1 MGSEYL
7 FSINKI
13 NRLRK
18 KAQKTSQIKV
28 SNFEFQGW
36 SESNFDARTLLDVF
50 KPLKLQVGITLKAYL
65 FRSGSNGNG
74 IIRAIQSM
82 EDEQEGDTITN
93 DDLFVPPL
101 PRGAMDTVMEGIE
114 GDGSPW
120 SYMCASLFAREA
132 EEFGALWHGVSWET
146 HYVVSPDFSDD
157 AIITLDYIDLEWK
170 KKPSNFTP
178 KVTYVE
184 ESVVVTFYTFSGL
197 GISGVY
203 EHVDTYRKGTYVFES
218 INEKIA
224 EGGIGYIF

>member
-36 SESNFDARTLLDVF
+36 SESNFDA
-50 KPLKLQVGITLKAYL
+50 
-65 FRSGSNGNG
+65 NGNG